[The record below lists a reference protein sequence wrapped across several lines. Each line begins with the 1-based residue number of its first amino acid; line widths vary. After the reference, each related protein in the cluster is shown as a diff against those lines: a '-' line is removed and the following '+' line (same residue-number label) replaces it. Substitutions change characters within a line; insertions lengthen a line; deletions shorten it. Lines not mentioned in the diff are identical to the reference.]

1 MVSIF
6 RIKHYAGRGKTILSA
21 GRKYAGFTLLELL
34 IAISIIATLGAIGTS
49 QYTGYV
55 RKAKTINSASTIA
68 ELSLKI
74 ASYRSSYGVYPN
86 SLNALKRT
94 NILDPWGRPYQYL
107 NIENGGAAAAGQAR
121 KDRFLVPINSDFDL
135 YSMGKDGMT
144 APALTAAKSRDDI
157 IRANDGAYIGRAEV
171 F

>member
-1 MVSIF
+1 MANIF
-6 RIKHYAGRGKTILSA
+6 RIKHYAGRGKTVPSA
-21 GRKYAGFTLLELL
+21 GRRYAGFTLLELL

-55 RKAKTINSASTIA
+55 QKAKTINAASAIA

-86 SLNALKRT
+86 SLNALQRT
-94 NILDPWGRPYQYL
+94 DLLDPWGRPYQYL
-107 NIENGGAAAAGQAR
+107 NIENGDKSKAR

-135 YSMGKDGMT
+135 YSMGNDG
-144 APALTAAKSRDDI
+144 LTSLTLTSSKSRDDI
-157 IRANDGAYIGRAEV
+157 IRANNGAYIGKAEG

>member
-1 MVSIF
+1 MANTAN
-6 RIKHYAGRGKTILSA
+6 IKQYTGRDKTILRAGRG
-21 GRKYAGFTLLELL
+21 YAGFTLLEL
-34 IAISIIATLGAIGTS
+34 IVAISIIATLGVIGAS
-49 QYTGYV
+49 EYAGYV
-55 RKAKTINSASTIA
+55 QKAKDINAASAIA

-107 NIENGGAAAAGQAR
+107 KIENGGLGVGQAR
-121 KDRFLVPINSDFDL
+121 KDRFLVPVNSDFDL
-135 YSMGKDGMT
+135 YSMGRDGMS

-157 IRANDGAYIGRAEV
+157 IRANDGAYIGKAEA